1 MLLLGRSRLDPRGP
15 LGVRVTGL
23 AGGIMMLVAFIIFL
37 RYPLRSRAVGKELD
51 HG

>member
-1 MLLLGRSRLDPRGP
+1 
-15 LGVRVTGL
+15 
-23 AGGIMMLVAFIIFL
+23 MMLVAFIIFL